1 MVAASVLSSVLLLL
15 YTGTDIT
22 TTIAPTAAD
31 PAMAL
36 RPPTYTD
43 LIRKLYN
50 YNIINPVKMGLDNSR
65 KLYQLFGRPLD
76 GVPIVHVAGTNGKGS
91 VSLKTAETLRRSG
104 LRTGLF
110 VSPHISSF
118 RERIQ
123 VNGES
128 LAEDAV
134 LDLLPQVFAQC
145 EQHTIP
151 ATFFELTCALAFV
164 AFGRAQCDAV
174 VLEVGLGGRL
184 DSTNVITPQ
193 LCVITSIQLDH
204 TKILGDT
211 IDKIAMEK
219 AGIMKPGVDVL
230 VGPGCPIELLRA
242 EAMRVG
248 APFYTLSDV
257 LQAGER
263 TYKDPAHDAD
273 FADIDNLNTD
283 ISRAA
288 LRLLRR
294 SSSSPVAG
302 GSSSSSKLAKLAAA
316 LAAPG
321 IEDGLQMRPPCR
333 FEVFPQTA
341 VLGGTTGSV
350 RVDAVLDI
358 AHNEDAMVALARK
371 VSGLYPSP
379 PGGARPLRVVL
390 GMSSDKDI
398 HKCLAPVLRMVQSR
412 VDRVTCVA
420 ARHPRAI
427 KQAELRQLLKA
438 HSAAAPA
445 DGDAQAVPA
454 SDALSVRDAVAGAVR
469 AVAEEAAALAAAGRP
484 APTPLVVVCG
494 TAFIMAE
501 ARAALGVVE
510 PRDGDTLTDAITLA
524 SAGGVNTTDRN
535 ADAQEFFGH
544 GATDDKL
551 NSS

>member
-1 MVAASVLSSVLLLL
+1 
-15 YTGTDIT
+15 
-22 TTIAPTAAD
+22 
-31 PAMAL
+31 
-36 RPPTYTD
+36 
-43 LIRKLYN
+43 
-50 YNIINPVKMGLDNSR
+50 
-65 KLYQLFGRPLD
+65 
-76 GVPIVHVAGTNGKGS
+76 
-91 VSLKTAETLRRSG
+91 
-104 LRTGLF
+104 
-110 VSPHISSF
+110 
-118 RERIQ
+118 
-123 VNGES
+123 
-128 LAEDAV
+128 
-134 LDLLPQVFAQC
+134 VFEQC
-145 EQHTIP
+145 EKHTIP

-242 EAMRVG
+242 EAKRVG

-257 LQAGER
+257 LQPTER
-263 TYKDPAHDAD
+263 TYTEPNRDAD

-294 SSSSPVAG
+294 SSSSSISSSAVAA
-302 GSSSSSKLAKLAAA
+302 GSSSGASTDKLAKLAAA
-316 LAAPG
+316 LAVPG
-321 IEDGLQMRPPCR
+321 MEDGLQKRPPCR
-333 FEVFPQTA
+333 FEVFPQTLA
-341 VLGGTTGSV
+341 LGGPQSPL
-350 RVDAVLDI
+350 RVDAILDI

-371 VSGLYPSP
+371 VAGLYPSP
-379 PGGARPLRVVL
+379 PGGARPVRVVL
-390 GMSSDKDI
+390 GMSSDKDV
-398 HKCLAPVLRMVQSR
+398 HKCLAPVLRMVHGQ

-427 KQAELRQLLKA
+427 KQAELRQLLSA
-438 HSAAAPA
+438 HSAA
-445 DGDAQAVPA
+445 VPA
-454 SDALSVRDAVAGAVR
+454 SEVTHDASASDTLPVREAVANAVR

-484 APTPLVVVCG
+484 APTPVVVVCG

-501 ARAALGVVE
+501 ARAAVGVVE
-510 PRDGDTLTDAITLA
+510 PRDGDTLTDAIALA
-524 SAGGVNTTDRN
+524 SAGIASTTPADSN
-535 ADAQEFFGH
+535 ADAQEFFGDNV
-544 GATDDKL
+544 DDKRAAL
-551 NSS
+551 